1 MQSLADLANSFAVV
15 NEIRVV
21 PVTKQALIRLLILL
35 VLPLLPLTLTMVPL
49 DKILEK
55 LFQMVV

>member
-1 MQSLADLANSFAVV
+1 VV